1 MVPMRWMAALALAGS
16 LAAQPVAPARAGLI
30 SYTEGNVTVDGRA
43 VWVADAHYPEV
54 PAGGVLRTE
63 AGRAE
68 VLLAPCAALRLAEN
82 SSFRLVANAVAATRV
97 ELLSG
102 SAIVEV
108 GRLERGA
115 ALTVTVGETA
125 APIAKTGSYRFE
137 TGSPSAV
144 PVKLGKKPA
153 DAFESWNAKRS
164 TAQAKAAGVDRQ
176 RLEQS
181 RAVAAAANAAASLDV
196 PLNPDSHP
204 SSAKEAGLAP
214 IFARPSVIGARALP
228 GCAAK

>member
-1 MVPMRWMAALALAGS
+1 MVPMRWMAALALAAP

-30 SYTEGNVTVDGRA
+30 SYTEGNVYVDTRA

-54 PAGGVLRTE
+54 PEGGVLRTE

-68 VLLAPCAALRLAEN
+68 VLLAPCTALRVAGN
-82 SSFRLVANAVAATRV
+82 SSFRLVANALAATRV
-97 ELLSG
+97 ELLAG

-115 ALTVTVGETA
+115 ALTVTVGQA
-125 APIAKTGSYRFE
+125 SAPIAKTGSYRFDAA
-137 TGSPSAV
+137 TPSTV

-153 DAFESWNAKRS
+153 DDFESWSLKRS
-164 TAQAKAAGVDRQ
+164 AVQAKAAGVDRQ

-196 PLNPDSHP
+196 PLNPDRYP
-204 SSAKEAGLAP
+204 NAAKEAAP
-214 IFARPSVIGARALP
+214 PVIFARPSLIGAYALP